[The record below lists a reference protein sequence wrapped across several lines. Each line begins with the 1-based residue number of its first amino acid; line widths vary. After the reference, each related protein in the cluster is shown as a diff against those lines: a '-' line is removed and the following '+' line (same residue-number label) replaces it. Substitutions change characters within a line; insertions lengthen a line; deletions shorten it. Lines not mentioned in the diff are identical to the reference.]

1 MVKKLLKK
9 LSAALMLA
17 VLFGAVPATAQE
29 GLYIEGDTFVPG
41 GEMGFITIGIEN
53 GAYEDYTAFQFD
65 LVLPPGLELAYD
77 EDIPECYVN
86 TRGYLCRSHSL
97 EFAVGD
103 GYIRFICFSGKN
115 TLFSKTTGNLL
126 DIGLT
131 PSPYLKPGDVEI
143 KLTNVEFARVTGV
156 YGYKADE
163 LILTGI
169 TAEAEST
176 LPVKVSA
183 TNKFSTAVFPFDVDA
198 IPAGLEVYSC
208 NSTSG
213 ESLVLTKQSKATAYT
228 PYILYAENGFD
239 GTLSGTVDAS
249 KYSEVVTDGYLR
261 GAVAAQEIGAGNG
274 YYVMQNKKGK
284 GVMFYRVDDAEFA
297 IPAGKCW
304 LALPAALQG
313 SASFRLDGTTGIAE
327 VKGESGEVKTVYDL
341 TGRKVN
347 AENGKLKGLY
357 IINGNKVLVK

>member
-1 MVKKLLKK
+1 MVKNLLKK

-17 VLFGAVPATAQE
+17 ALFGAVPATAQE
-29 GLYIEGDTFVPG
+29 ELYIEGDTFVPG

-53 GAYEDYTAFQFD
+53 AAYEDYTAFQFD

-115 TLFSKTTGNLL
+115 TSFSKTTGNLL

-131 PSPYLKPGDVEI
+131 PSPYLKPGNVEI
-143 KLTNVEFARVTGV
+143 KLTNVKFARVTGEE
-156 YGYKADE
+156 YGFKADE
-163 LILTGI
+163 LSLTGI

-176 LPVKVSA
+176 LPVKVSS
-183 TNKFSTAVFPFDVDA
+183 TNKFSTAVFPFNVDA

-213 ESLVLTKQSKATAYT
+213 ESLVLTKQSKAAAYT

-239 GTLSGTVDAS
+239 GTLSGAVDAS
-249 KYSEVVTDGYLR
+249 KYSEVVTDGYLC

-274 YYVMQNKKGK
+274 YYVMQNKGK
-284 GVMFYRVDDAEFA
+284 GVMFYSVDDASFS

-327 VKGESGEVKTVYDL
+327 VKGENGEVKTVYDL
-341 TGRKVN
+341 QGRKV
-347 AENGKLKGLY
+347 ENPAKGIY
-357 IINGNKVLVK
+357 IVNGNKVVVK